1 MKVESSFLSS
11 NFSNVKVGEEN
22 KEGRL
27 FTILL
32 KLVCEYKDVMVK
44 RWACDVKWWWGIMF
58 LRWGEKGGK
67 GKKKKMKFYSV
78 LLKWVFEY
86 KFKWG
91 GKGRRRLKNA
101 GFHCTSM

>member
-44 RWACDVKWWWGIMF
+44 RWACDVK
-58 LRWGEKGGK
+58 
-67 GKKKKMKFYSV
+67 
-78 LLKWVFEY
+78 
-86 KFKWG
+86 
-91 GKGRRRLKNA
+91 
-101 GFHCTSM
+101 